1 VKYERAP
8 RMPAK
13 SMLSWRISRL
23 RLDEEGAYW
32 LATGYKANRVAVI
45 ELPDLAS
52 PECEEEWIAEIEAR
66 FEQQAFDP
74 CEGERVCPA
83 LGSGLGSGSGLLT
96 SPRTKESA

>member
-45 ELPDLAS
+45 ELPALPS

-66 FEQQAFDP
+66 FELQAFDP
-74 CEGERVCPA
+74 CEDELVCAA
-83 LGSGLGSGSGLLT
+83 LGSGLGSGSAKT
-96 SPRTKESA
+96 TRTKESA